1 MNTRTIAAASKVIA
15 LVVLVACFC
24 TGCFAD
30 KKVKPQLGQ
39 MQIRQLQTREFA
51 DAKVTAVMKALIAAL
66 QDEGFILQ
74 QADANLGVIT
84 AAQEKEEVDT
94 NAKFWAEF
102 NNGSGMG
109 NYQTVLRYEASATV
123 HEHGDVV
130 RVRINIVEK
139 SISNRGGTL
148 TTHPV
153 YNSRMYQNLF
163 SKVDK
168 SVFYEKEKI

>member
-24 TGCFAD
+24 TGCFSN
-30 KKVKPQLGQ
+30 KKAEPQLGQ
-39 MQIRQLQTREFA
+39 MQIRQLQTREFS
-51 DAKVTAVMKALIAAL
+51 DANVTGVMKALIAAL

-74 QADANLGVIT
+74 HADATLGVIT
-84 AAQEKEEVDT
+84 AAQEKEAVDT

-102 NNGSGMG
+102 NNGSGNG
-109 NYQTVLRYEASATV
+109 NYQTLLRYEASATV
-123 HEHGDVV
+123 HKHGDVV

-153 YNSRMYQNLF
+153 YSSRTYQNLF
-163 SKVDK
+163 TKIDK
-168 SVFYEKEKI
+168 SVFYEKENV